1 MVNETNYAGIDY
13 GHGKTNVDLE
23 TGIRYGVIA
32 VSDTEIDWDFDTE
45 MIYNAHC
52 PHCGS
57 DCDDTDVSSCDQ
69 CGEEVD
75 DSDWYG
81 DEPDGINLTGDYVGH
96 IDGSNEA
103 WVIKSPYYTHAQ
115 FCSPCAPGAGH
126 LGNPCKDG
134 PATYC
139 FGHDMFPGSAPYPV
153 YSVETGELVVDV
165 DAE

>member
-13 GHGKTNVDLE
+13 GLGKTNVDLE

-81 DEPDGINLTGDYVGH
+81 DEPDGINL
-96 IDGSNEA
+96 
-103 WVIKSPYYTHAQ
+103 
-115 FCSPCAPGAGH
+115 
-126 LGNPCKDG
+126 CKDG